1 MSGPEWDEKIK
12 RLLRS
17 TPPEVDA
24 VDFAAIREAA
34 RREASRRSAARSI
47 WKILAIAAAV
57 LIVVGAA
64 LRVRMRPAPK
74 TADTAVAPAPR
85 AELAPVA
92 PPQPRP
98 VKNPAVN
105 QPPVNKRRSLAE
117 IDRQFAEFV
126 RVREELRHPLP
137 AVRPMG
143 TRNPNVQI
151 LLLEESEGVPQ

>member
-57 LIVVGAA
+57 PAASPIAKHGGITRIA
-64 LRVRMRPAPK
+64 LRASWVEDTERPATSRPS
-74 TADTAVAPAPR
+74 TA
-85 AELAPVA
+85 L
-92 PPQPRP
+92 
-98 VKNPAVN
+98 
-105 QPPVNKRRSLAE
+105 
-117 IDRQFAEFV
+117 
-126 RVREELRHPLP
+126 
-137 AVRPMG
+137 G
-143 TRNPNVQI
+143 TITRYGI
-151 LLLEESEGVPQ
+151 S